1 MTSTLASLIWVLGI
15 VAWCMIRYPYQRRAR
30 KFKISAHKRSLEER
44 LLLSGATVGLVI
56 VPAVWLLTG
65 YPQSLDTT
73 FHPVLATLGAV
84 CMVAFL
90 GLFHAVHRQLG
101 RNWSITL
108 EIREDHALVTDGLFK
123 RIRHPMYSSFWLWAI
138 AQALLLPN
146 WLAGFA
152 GLVSIAALYFGRV
165 AREEAM
171 MRETFGSQYEA
182 YMNRTKRIVPWIM

>member
-1 MTSTLASLIWVLGI
+1 
-15 VAWCMIRYPYQRRAR
+15 MIRYPYQRRAR